1 MQMPAE
7 LFIGIRKQMK
17 QTTLILFA
25 LVGFGFFGCS
35 NQQYT
40 DSKMGMTVQKLDS
53 DLENRWATSGI
64 VVKKVENGKKAQ
76 KAGLQTGSLVSH
88 ITGEIPLKARRNF
101 NRIVTQAM
109 EDDNTA
115 ILKLSGGKQA
125 IISIRRRGDSIGLKV
140 KGDQISE
147 VTSGSPADRAGLN
160 KGQTV
165 TSVIDERNITSIKD
179 YKKAIKDFSKHQQPI
194 TFRAIELSGVKIAA
208 VKALG
213 RLADEEGFNQ
223 LIELIQGSVEILR
236 EPATTALK
244 ELVLEAQKGKST
256 DLRQKINDGQVE
268 ALAKKYMQRENESNP
283 EIRRSY
289 LSILG
294 VLQPVSAIQGLIEV
308 VQDEAEQPG
317 IRFKAGSTLSQ
328 IGREAVDPLIAAYQ
342 TGNLSVKDITA
353 SALGAIGSDKAR
365 KMLIS
370 ALKAEQ
376 NPTIQLTLADAV
388 ARFKDA
394 DSRRVLANLRSGLQ
408 ESSGLRMFLD
418 ELLSSSTVVEDVDK
432 GTVKPELG
440 DADDFDTL

>member
-1 MQMPAE
+1 
-7 LFIGIRKQMK
+7 MK
-17 QTTLILFA
+17 QTTLILFT
-25 LVGFGFFGCS
+25 VIGFGFFGCS

-40 DSKMGMTVQKLDS
+40 DPKMGMTVQKLDS
-53 DLENRWATSGI
+53 DLENRWATSGV

-115 ILKLSGGKQA
+115 ILKLSGGRQA

-244 ELVLEAQKGKST
+244 ELVLETQKGKST
-256 DLRQKINDGQVE
+256 DLRQKINGGQVE

-294 VLQPVSAIQGLIEV
+294 VLQPASAIQGLIEV

-376 NPTIQLTLADAV
+376 SPTIQLTLADAV

-408 ESSGLRMFLD
+408 ENSGLRMFLD

-440 DADDFDTL
+440 NADDFDTL

>member
-40 DSKMGMTVQKLDS
+40 DPKMGMTVQKLDS
-53 DLENRWATSGI
+53 DLENRWATSGV

-88 ITGEIPLKARRNF
+88 ITGQIPLKARRNF

>member
-40 DSKMGMTVQKLDS
+40 DPKMGMTVQKLDS
-53 DLENRWATSGI
+53 DLENRWATSGV

-88 ITGEIPLKARRNF
+88 ITGQIPLKARRNF

-432 GTVKPELG
+432 GAVKPELG

>member
-40 DSKMGMTVQKLDS
+40 DPKMGMTVQKLDS

-88 ITGEIPLKARRNF
+88 ITGQIPLKARRNF

-294 VLQPVSAIQGLIEV
+294 VLQPASAIQGLIEV

-353 SALGAIGSDKAR
+353 SALGAIGSDKAK

-432 GTVKPELG
+432 GAVKPELG

>member
-1 MQMPAE
+1 MLVE
-7 LFIGIRKQMK
+7 LFITMRKQMK
-17 QTTLILFA
+17 QTTLILFT
-25 LVGFGFFGCS
+25 VIGFGLFGCS
-35 NQQYT
+35 DQQYT
-40 DSKMGMTVQKLDS
+40 DQKMGMTVQKLDS

-64 VVKKVENGKKAQ
+64 VVKEVENGKKAQ

-88 ITGEIPLKARRNF
+88 ITGEIPLKTTRNF
-101 NRIVTQAM
+101 KRIVTKAM
-109 EDDNTA
+109 EGDNTA
-115 ILKLSGGKQA
+115 VLKLSGGKQA
-125 IISIRRRGDSIGLKV
+125 IISIRQRGDRIGLKV
-140 KGDQISE
+140 KGDQIRA
-147 VTSGSPADRAGLN
+147 VTPGSPADQAELRAG
-160 KGQTV
+160 QTI

-213 RLADEEGFNQ
+213 RLADEEGFNR
-223 LIELIQGSVEILR
+223 LIELIQGSEDELR

-244 ELVLEAQKGKST
+244 ELVLETQKGKST

-268 ALAKKYMQRENESNP
+268 TLAKKYMQRENEPNP

-294 VLQPVSAIQGLIEV
+294 VLQPASAIQGLIEV
-308 VQDEAEQPG
+308 VQDEEEQPG

-328 IGREAVDPLIAAYQ
+328 IGREAVDPLVAAYQ
-342 TGNLSVKDITA
+342 VGNLSVKDITA
-353 SALGAIGSDKAR
+353 SALGKIGSNKAK

-418 ELLSSSTVVEDVDK
+418 ELLNSPTVVEDVDK
-432 GTVKPELG
+432 GAVKPELG
-440 DADDFDTL
+440 NVDDFDTL

>member
-40 DSKMGMTVQKLDS
+40 DPKMGMTVQKLDS
-53 DLENRWATSGI
+53 DLENRWATSGV

-88 ITGEIPLKARRNF
+88 ITGQIPLKARRNF

-294 VLQPVSAIQGLIEV
+294 VLQPASAIQGLIEV

-432 GTVKPELG
+432 GAVKPELG

>member
-1 MQMPAE
+1 
-7 LFIGIRKQMK
+7 MK
-17 QTTLILFA
+17 QTTLILFT
-25 LVGFGFFGCS
+25 VIGFGFFGCS

-40 DSKMGMTVQKLDS
+40 DPKMGMTVQKLDS
-53 DLENRWATSGI
+53 DLENRWATSGV

-115 ILKLSGGKQA
+115 ILKLSDGRQA

-256 DLRQKINDGQVE
+256 DLRQKINGGQVE

-294 VLQPVSAIQGLIEV
+294 VLQPASAIQGLIEV

-328 IGREAVDPLIAAYQ
+328 IGREAVDSLIAAYQ

-394 DSRRVLANLRSGLQ
+394 DSRRALANLRSGLQ
-408 ESSGLRMFLD
+408 ENSGLRMFLD

-440 DADDFDTL
+440 NADDFDTL

>member
-1 MQMPAE
+1 
-7 LFIGIRKQMK
+7 MK
-17 QTTLILFA
+17 QTTLILFT
-25 LVGFGFFGCS
+25 VIGFGFFGCS

-40 DSKMGMTVQKLDS
+40 DPKMGMTVQKLDS
-53 DLENRWATSGI
+53 DLENRWATSGV

-88 ITGEIPLKARRNF
+88 ITGEIPLKARRDF

-115 ILKLSGGKQA
+115 ILKLSGGRQA

-256 DLRQKINDGQVE
+256 DLRQKINGGQVE

-294 VLQPVSAIQGLIEV
+294 VLQPASAIQGLIEV

-376 NPTIQLTLADAV
+376 SPTIQLTLADAV

-408 ESSGLRMFLD
+408 ENSGLRMFLD

-440 DADDFDTL
+440 NADDFDTL

>member
-1 MQMPAE
+1 
-7 LFIGIRKQMK
+7 MK
-17 QTTLILFA
+17 QTTLILFT
-25 LVGFGFFGCS
+25 VIGFGFFGCS

-40 DSKMGMTVQKLDS
+40 DPKMGMTVQKLDS
-53 DLENRWATSGI
+53 DLENRWATSGV

-115 ILKLSGGKQA
+115 ILKLSGGRQA

-256 DLRQKINDGQVE
+256 DLRQKINGGQVE

-294 VLQPVSAIQGLIEV
+294 VLQPASAIQGLIEV

-408 ESSGLRMFLD
+408 ENSGLRMFLD
-418 ELLSSSTVVEDVDK
+418 ELLSSSTVVEDADK

-440 DADDFDTL
+440 NADDFDTL

>member
-40 DSKMGMTVQKLDS
+40 DPKMGMTVQKLDS
-53 DLENRWATSGI
+53 DLENRWATSGV

-88 ITGEIPLKARRNF
+88 ITGQIPLKARRNF

-294 VLQPVSAIQGLIEV
+294 VLQPASAIQGLIEV

-353 SALGAIGSDKAR
+353 SALGAIGSDKAK

-432 GTVKPELG
+432 GAVKPELG

>member
-40 DSKMGMTVQKLDS
+40 DPKMGMTVQKLDS

-294 VLQPVSAIQGLIEV
+294 VLQPASAIQGLIEV

-432 GTVKPELG
+432 GAVKPELG

>member
-40 DSKMGMTVQKLDS
+40 DPKMGMTVQKLDS
-53 DLENRWATSGI
+53 DLENRWATSGV

-101 NRIVTQAM
+101 NHIVTQAM

-294 VLQPVSAIQGLIEV
+294 VLQPASAIQGLIEV

-432 GTVKPELG
+432 GAVKPELG

>member
-1 MQMPAE
+1 
-7 LFIGIRKQMK
+7 MK
-17 QTTLILFA
+17 QTTLILFT
-25 LVGFGFFGCS
+25 VIGFGFFGCS

-40 DSKMGMTVQKLDS
+40 DPKMGMTVQKLDS
-53 DLENRWATSGI
+53 DLENRWATSGV

-115 ILKLSGGKQA
+115 ILKLSGGRQA
-125 IISIRRRGDSIGLKV
+125 IISIRRRGESIGLKV

-147 VTSGSPADRAGLN
+147 VTSGSPADWAGLN

-256 DLRQKINDGQVE
+256 DLRQKINGGQVE

-294 VLQPVSAIQGLIEV
+294 VLQPASAIQGLIEV

-328 IGREAVDPLIAAYQ
+328 IGREAVDSLIAAYQ

-408 ESSGLRMFLD
+408 ENSGLRMFLD

-440 DADDFDTL
+440 NADDFDTL

>member
-1 MQMPAE
+1 
-7 LFIGIRKQMK
+7 MK
-17 QTTLILFA
+17 QTTLILFT
-25 LVGFGFFGCS
+25 VIGFGFFGCS

-40 DSKMGMTVQKLDS
+40 DPKMGMTVQKLDS
-53 DLENRWATSGI
+53 DLENRWATSGV

-115 ILKLSGGKQA
+115 ILKLSGGRQA

-140 KGDQISE
+140 KGDQISV

-256 DLRQKINDGQVE
+256 DLRQKINGGQVE

-294 VLQPVSAIQGLIEV
+294 VLQPASAIQGLIEV

-328 IGREAVDPLIAAYQ
+328 IGREAVDSLIAAYQ

-408 ESSGLRMFLD
+408 ENSGLRMFLD

-440 DADDFDTL
+440 NADDFDTL

>member
-1 MQMPAE
+1 
-7 LFIGIRKQMK
+7 MK
-17 QTTLILFA
+17 QTTLILFT
-25 LVGFGFFGCS
+25 VIGFGFFGCS

-40 DSKMGMTVQKLDS
+40 DPKMGMTVQKLDS
-53 DLENRWATSGI
+53 DLENRWATSGV

-115 ILKLSGGKQA
+115 ILKLSGGRQA

-244 ELVLEAQKGKST
+244 ELVLEAQKGEST
-256 DLRQKINDGQVE
+256 DLRQKINGGQVE

-294 VLQPVSAIQGLIEV
+294 VLQPASAIQGLIEV

-408 ESSGLRMFLD
+408 ENSGLRMFLD

-440 DADDFDTL
+440 NADDFDTL

>member
-17 QTTLILFA
+17 QTTLILFT

-88 ITGEIPLKARRNF
+88 ITGQIPLKARRNF

-353 SALGAIGSDKAR
+353 SALGAIGSDKAK

-432 GTVKPELG
+432 GAVKPELG

>member
-1 MQMPAE
+1 
-7 LFIGIRKQMK
+7 MK
-17 QTTLILFA
+17 QTTLILFT
-25 LVGFGFFGCS
+25 VIGFGFFGCS

-40 DSKMGMTVQKLDS
+40 DPKMGMTVQKLDS
-53 DLENRWATSGI
+53 DLENRWATSGV

-115 ILKLSGGKQA
+115 ILKLSGGRQA

-256 DLRQKINDGQVE
+256 DLRQKINGGQVE

-294 VLQPVSAIQGLIEV
+294 VLQPASAIQGLIEV

-376 NPTIQLTLADAV
+376 SPTIQLTLADAV

-408 ESSGLRMFLD
+408 ENSGLRMFLD

-440 DADDFDTL
+440 NADDFDTL

>member
-40 DSKMGMTVQKLDS
+40 DPKMGMTVQKLDS
-53 DLENRWATSGI
+53 DLENRWATSGV

-294 VLQPVSAIQGLIEV
+294 VLQPASAIQGLIEV

-353 SALGAIGSDKAR
+353 SALGAIGSDKAK

-432 GTVKPELG
+432 GAVKPELG

>member
-40 DSKMGMTVQKLDS
+40 DPKMGMTVQKLDS

-88 ITGEIPLKARRNF
+88 ITGQIPLKARRNF

-294 VLQPVSAIQGLIEV
+294 VLQPASAIQGLIEV

-353 SALGAIGSDKAR
+353 SALGAIGSDKAK

>member
-1 MQMPAE
+1 MQKPAE

-17 QTTLILFA
+17 QTTLILFT

-53 DLENRWATSGI
+53 DLENRWATSGV

-294 VLQPVSAIQGLIEV
+294 VLQPASAIQGLIEV

-432 GTVKPELG
+432 GAVKPELG

>member
-1 MQMPAE
+1 
-7 LFIGIRKQMK
+7 MK
-17 QTTLILFA
+17 QTTLILFT
-25 LVGFGFFGCS
+25 VIGFGFFGCS

-40 DSKMGMTVQKLDS
+40 DPKMGMTVQKLDS
-53 DLENRWATSGI
+53 DLENRWATSGV

-115 ILKLSGGKQA
+115 ILKLSGGRQA

-256 DLRQKINDGQVE
+256 DLRQKINGGQVE

-294 VLQPVSAIQGLIEV
+294 VLQPASAIQGLIEV

-408 ESSGLRMFLD
+408 ENSGLRMFLD

-440 DADDFDTL
+440 NADDFDTL

>member
-40 DSKMGMTVQKLDS
+40 DPKMGMTVQKLDS
-53 DLENRWATSGI
+53 DLENRWATSGV
-64 VVKKVENGKKAQ
+64 VVKTVENGKKAQ

-101 NRIVTQAM
+101 NHIVTQAM

-432 GTVKPELG
+432 GAVKPELG

>member
-17 QTTLILFA
+17 QTTLILFT

-40 DSKMGMTVQKLDS
+40 DPKMGMTVQKLDS
-53 DLENRWATSGI
+53 DLENRWATSGV

-294 VLQPVSAIQGLIEV
+294 VLQPASAIQGLIEV

-432 GTVKPELG
+432 GAVKPELG

>member
-40 DSKMGMTVQKLDS
+40 DPKMGMTVQKLDS
-53 DLENRWATSGI
+53 DLENRWATSGV

-294 VLQPVSAIQGLIEV
+294 VLQPASAIQGLIEV

-432 GTVKPELG
+432 GAVKPELG

>member
-1 MQMPAE
+1 
-7 LFIGIRKQMK
+7 MK
-17 QTTLILFA
+17 QTTLILFT
-25 LVGFGFFGCS
+25 VIGFGFFGCS

-40 DSKMGMTVQKLDS
+40 DPKMGMTVQKLDS
-53 DLENRWATSGI
+53 DLENRWATSGV

-115 ILKLSGGKQA
+115 ILKLSGGRQA

-244 ELVLEAQKGKST
+244 ELVLEAQKGEST
-256 DLRQKINDGQVE
+256 DLRQKINGGQVE

-294 VLQPVSAIQGLIEV
+294 VLQPASAIQGLIEV

-408 ESSGLRMFLD
+408 ENSGLRMFLD
-418 ELLSSSTVVEDVDK
+418 ELLSSSTVVEDADK

-440 DADDFDTL
+440 NADDFDTL